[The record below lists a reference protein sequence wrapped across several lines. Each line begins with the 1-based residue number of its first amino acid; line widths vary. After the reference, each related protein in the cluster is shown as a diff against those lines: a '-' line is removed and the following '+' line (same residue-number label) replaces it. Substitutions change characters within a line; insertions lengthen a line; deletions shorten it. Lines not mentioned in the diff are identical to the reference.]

1 MQDDSTL
8 FSYPDDVW
16 REVVYPKRNGDLIF
30 YDNYYEV
37 NKEGVIRTT
46 KYIRGSNHK
55 PPGHILIQVVK
66 KGYLFV
72 SLKSAKR
79 PVSRIVAYAFP
90 EISGEPKP
98 EFDVDHI
105 DNNPL
110 NNKAENLQW
119 LSHKDNNGKKHHRDA
134 ISKKMKGVKKTE
146 EHKRK
151 IGEAQKGKTLSN
163 KQKAALNKARSIPV
177 NQYTLGGMLVANW
190 SSALAAQ
197 NAGIADVSSIRRVC
211 SGKQHTAGGYVWRNA
226 N

>member
-1 MQDDSTL
+1 MCEI
-8 FSYPDDVW
+8 W
-16 REVVYPKRNGDLIF
+16 RSVVYPKKNGDLIF

-37 NKEGVIRTT
+37 NKDGVIRTT
-46 KYIRGSNHK
+46 KLICGRNHK
-55 PPGHILIQVVK
+55 PSGHILVQVVK

-72 SLKSAKR
+72 SLKGTNR

-119 LSHKDNNGKKHHRDA
+119 LSHYDNNRKEHRREA
-134 ISKKMKGVKKTE
+134 VSKKLKGVKKTE
-146 EHKRK
+146 EHKHK

-163 KQKAALNKARSIPV
+163 KQKAALNKANEARSIPV
-177 NQYTLGGMLVANW
+177 NQYTLGGILLATW
-190 SSALAAQ
+190 PSALAAQ
-197 NAGIADVSSIRRVC
+197 NAGISDASSIRRVC
-211 SGKQHTAGGYVWRNA
+211 SGKQHTAGGYVWRNT
-226 N
+226 NQPL